1 MKDTEH
7 SIEAAAAYW
16 FAKRRSDS
24 VSRSE
29 QARFLRWLNQDPAHQ
44 AAYSEYESLWTSIG
58 AVAGDPA
65 IVAMRTEALAAAPRR
80 AILGWRAMGAVAAT
94 LAVFLLVGVLL
105 MSRGEIGGP
114 APERQIAQS
123 DAPRMLR
130 TAVGERSA
138 VTLDDGSVVELN
150 TDSQLVVDY
159 GDRVRAV
166 RLIRGQAMFEVA
178 HDSARPFVV
187 EAAGQRIV
195 ALGTAFDVRVDS
207 DGMRVT
213 LIEGR
218 VSVEPVGDT
227 PHGVRATRTLVPGEQ
242 LVARAD
248 QPIVVLPA
256 DVRQAVSWR
265 TGRLAFSDEPL
276 GEVVEEI
283 NRYSNRKVVLAD
295 PSLAELRVSCAFR
308 AGSVGSFATAME
320 TAFPVSAESHG
331 DEIVLS
337 WE

>member
-1 MKDTEH
+1 MRDTDH
-7 SIEAAAAYW
+7 SIDAAAASW
-16 FAKRRSDS
+16 FAKQRSDS
-24 VSRSE
+24 VSRSDR
-29 QARFLRWLNQDPAHQ
+29 ARFLRWLNQDPAHQ
-44 AAYSEYESLWTSIG
+44 VAYSEYEALWTSIG
-58 AVAGDPA
+58 AFAGDPA
-65 IVAMRTEALAAAPRR
+65 IVAIRKEALAAAPRR
-80 AILGWRAMGAVAAT
+80 GFFGWHTMGAIAAS
-94 LAVFLLVGVLL
+94 LAVFLMVGVLL
-105 MSRGEIGGP
+105 MMSGEVASP
-114 APERQIAQS
+114 TPERQIAQGEAS
-123 DAPRMLR
+123 HLLQ

-138 VTLDDGSVVELN
+138 VTLEDGSVVELN
-150 TDSQLVVDY
+150 TDSRVVVDY
-159 GDRVRAV
+159 VAGRRAV

-178 HDSARPFVV
+178 HDPSRPFVV
-187 EAAGQRIV
+187 EAAGQRII
-195 ALGTAFDVRVDS
+195 ALGTAFDVRVDL

-218 VSVEPVGDT
+218 VAVEPVGEM
-227 PHGVRATRTLVPGEQ
+227 PQGARATRTLVPGEQ

-265 TGRLAFSDEPL
+265 TGRLSFSDEPL

-295 PSLAELRVSCAFR
+295 PTLAELRVSGAFR
-308 AGSVGSFATAME
+308 AGSVGTFATAME
-320 TAFPVSAESHG
+320 TAFPVSAESSG